1 MTMKQALTEQSQAND
16 YAAVYVDQSVN
27 APKCVP
33 TKKRMRM
40 IAKEMESLLD
50 DAQDYLLKNLL
61 DADMGD
67 EAKNALLK
75 AAMNSAYL
83 KHKYDSTKNK
93 VVFYPTCKDL
103 ILNHGM
109 INSAEEF
116 FYSEKDKFPAVYSEA
131 LEFVAREAERKIQIQ
146 ERERRTR
153 LEGNSSFQDSLSSF
167 DEKLSLDIT
176 IHSDQDAMEELS
188 NSWRELM

>member
-1 MTMKQALTEQSQAND
+1 MTMKQAVAGQSQVND
-16 YAAVYVDQSVN
+16 YAAVYVDPSIT

-40 IAKEMESLLD
+40 IAREMENLLD
-50 DAQDYLLKNLL
+50 DAQDYLLQNLL

-83 KHKYDSTKNK
+83 KHKYDLTQNK

-116 FYSEKDKFPAVYSEA
+116 FYSQKDKFPAVYSEA

-146 ERERRTR
+146 QRERQARM
-153 LEGNSSFQDSLSSF
+153 ESDNSDQDSLSEF

-176 IHSDQDAMEELS
+176 IHSDQEVMEELS
-188 NSWRELM
+188 NSWRELV